1 MVVCFAADFKHID
14 RKDEC
19 RFFRFPSNTK
29 EYKKWE
35 DYLSNFNSPQKE
47 MTYAIAI
54 VNKKS
59 REPHCVIWKWAS
71 AT

>member
-1 MVVCFAADFKHID
+1 VPIFP
-14 RKDEC
+14 
-19 RFFRFPSNTK
+19 FPSNTK
-29 EYKKWE
+29 GYKKWE
-35 DYLSNFNSPQKE
+35 EIYQILIPPKKKP
-47 MTYAIAI
+47 YAIAI

>member
-1 MVVCFAADFKHID
+1 MAVCFAADFKHNN
-14 RKDEC
+14 RKDKC

-35 DYLSNFNSPQKE
+35 VSIYQFLIRQKE

-59 REPHCVIWKWAS
+59 CEPHCVI
-71 AT
+71 